1 MPPSLAHLDAEARRY
16 ASPPPVY
23 VLTWTDR
30 HGHRHSR
37 TSTDLSKLIAQ
48 ADQLA
53 QQGAVVE
60 PITATRRPE

>member
-1 MPPSLAHLDAEARRY
+1 MPPSLDHLAAEARRY

-30 HGHRHSR
+30 RGWRMGRS
-37 TSTDLSKLIAQ
+37 STDLSDLMHYA
-48 ADQLA
+48 ARLA

-60 PITATRRPE
+60 PITAARRPE